1 VYPEFRVFQ
10 SVPALA
16 RKFNAS
22 LKRDEG
28 FLKRKFTGFHI
39 RHESFELGQC
49 GFEIRIFVG
58 HFFSIQDERALPFA
72 YVVASSK
79 STPSTSCHMP
89 VATSIFSNPRFSS

>member
-1 VYPEFRVFQ
+1 VFQ

-39 RHESFELGQC
+39 RNESFELG
-49 GFEIRIFVG
+49 
-58 HFFSIQDERALPFA
+58 
-72 YVVASSK
+72 
-79 STPSTSCHMP
+79 
-89 VATSIFSNPRFSS
+89 